1 MEAVASGASTALDFV
16 TLSALVMVR
25 CYIGQCYRAL
35 TASEVKREIKAVC
48 CWVERFT
55 MVLIA
60 LQAYA
65 LFIDAW
71 SSAASKPILFLFK
84 CGLASSSVG
93 LCFALRAFSTC
104 SLVPLVLSGAVQ
116 CESSAKTAEQEVDD
130 EFAKDVDVG
139 SDGPSTADGGDDSDQ
154 LSDDSMDDD
163 MNDLNLDNED
173 HAAEEQADEA
183 STSMEMPSVKELP
196 PPCPITLIDGDIHLR
211 MLRSPLRKRRLACIS
226 EEFRADKPKWLA
238 YLGKLVANELL
249 PRVPVGVKAH
259 SWETAVE
266 ALKQLHEWMDSD
278 DAEHLRQ
285 AYKPCLGFRCDC
297 CGSAVR
303 PDEQVCAVCGSLA

>member
-1 MEAVASGASTALDFV
+1 MEGLASGVSVALDFV
-16 TLSALVMVR
+16 SLSALVMVR
-25 CYIGQCYRAL
+25 CYIAQCCRAL
-35 TASEVKREIKAVC
+35 TASEAKREFKAVGY
-48 CWVERFT
+48 WVERFV

-60 LQAYA
+60 FQVYA
-65 LFIDAW
+65 LCIDAW

-93 LCFALRAFSTC
+93 LCFALRACSTC
-104 SLVPLVLSGAVQ
+104 SLVPFLAPSDTVL
-116 CESSAKTAEQEVDD
+116 CPPSAAKGTEQDVDD
-130 EFAKDVDVG
+130 EFAKDDS
-139 SDGPSTADGGDDSDQ
+139 SDGPSTADGGDDSD

-163 MNDLNLDNED
+163 LHDCNDLNLDNK
-173 HAAEEQADEA
+173 EQDEPLCEA
-183 STSMEMPSVKELP
+183 NTSLVMPSVKELP
-196 PPCPITLIDGDIHLR
+196 PRCPIALIDGNVHLR
-211 MLRSPLRKRRLACIS
+211 MLRSQKKQRLACIN

-259 SWETAVE
+259 SWDNAVE
-266 ALKQLHEWMDSD
+266 ALKQLHEWMQSD

>member
-1 MEAVASGASTALDFV
+1 MALDFV
-16 TLSALVMVR
+16 SLSALVMVR
-25 CYIGQCYRAL
+25 CYIAQCCRAL
-35 TASEVKREIKAVC
+35 TASEAKREFKAVGY
-48 CWVERFT
+48 WVERFV

-60 LQAYA
+60 FQVYA
-65 LFIDAW
+65 LCIDAW

-93 LCFALRAFSTC
+93 LCFALRACSTC
-104 SLVPLVLSGAVQ
+104 SLVPFLAPSDTVL
-116 CESSAKTAEQEVDD
+116 CPPSAAKGTEQDVDD
-130 EFAKDVDVG
+130 EFAKDDS
-139 SDGPSTADGGDDSDQ
+139 SDGPSTADGGDDSD

-163 MNDLNLDNED
+163 LHDCNDLNLDNK
-173 HAAEEQADEA
+173 EQDEPLCEA
-183 STSMEMPSVKELP
+183 NTSLVMPSVKELP
-196 PPCPITLIDGDIHLR
+196 PRCPIALIDGKVHLR
-211 MLRSPLRKRRLACIS
+211 MLRSQKKQRLACIN

-259 SWETAVE
+259 SWDNAVE
-266 ALKQLHEWMDSD
+266 ALKQLHEWMQSD

>member
-1 MEAVASGASTALDFV
+1 MEGLASAASVALDFV
-16 TLSALVMVR
+16 FLSALVMVR
-25 CYIGQCYRAL
+25 CYIAQCCRAL
-35 TASEVKREIKAVC
+35 TASEAKREIKAVC
-48 CWVERFT
+48 YWVERFV

-60 LQAYA
+60 FQVYA

-93 LCFALRAFSTC
+93 LCFALRACSTC
-104 SLVPLVLSGAVQ
+104 SLVPFLAPSDTVLCQ
-116 CESSAKTAEQEVDD
+116 PSAAKHTEQDVDD
-130 EFAKDVDVG
+130 EFAKDDS
-139 SDGPSTADGGDDSDQ
+139 SDGPSTADGGDDSD
-154 LSDDSMDDD
+154 LSDDSSDDD
-163 MNDLNLDNED
+163 LHDLNLDNKEP
-173 HAAEEQADEA
+173 DEPLCEA
-183 STSMEMPSVKELP
+183 NTSMGMPNDKELP
-196 PPCPITLIDGDIHLR
+196 PRCPIALIDGNVHLR
-211 MLRSPLRKRRLACIS
+211 MLRSPLKKQRLACIN

-259 SWETAVE
+259 SWDNAVE
-266 ALKQLHEWMDSD
+266 ALKQLHEWMQSD